1 MPTLLIFH
9 PVLHPTVQKF
19 ELRGEGPFFR
29 HIPPVAACRSSS
41 PGLWGRLVQ
50 VKIAG
55 EAPTGQKQHG
65 IKRMEGCLA
74 AALIQCLIYLLQVN
88 LCPLKILMWQS

>member
-1 MPTLLIFH
+1 MPTQLIFH
-9 PVLHPTVQKF
+9 PVLHPTFQKF
-19 ELRGEGPFFR
+19 ELRGEGPFFH
-29 HIPPVAACRSSS
+29 HIAPAAACRSSS

-65 IKRMEGCLA
+65 IKGMEGGLA
-74 AALIQCLIYLLQVN
+74 AALIQRLTYLLQVK
-88 LCPLKILMWQS
+88 LCPLKILMRQF